1 MANRGRPP
9 GLMTRRRK
17 QVLAAYVEAA
27 AEGMVP
33 RWTELARR
41 CGIYDYRNAKRI
53 VKELKQLG
61 RISA

>member
-1 MANRGRPP
+1 
-9 GLMTRRRK
+9 MTRRRK